1 MNTPN
6 YSNESKSNLPN
17 YSPGSNKKNSL
28 LPIFLTLGFIML
40 LGVAWLTY
48 NSMSTTRAL
57 EQKVAELEESEKLK
71 AELENQ
77 YNQAIAELDQLKGD
91 NDQINAMIESQK
103 AELAAQKS
111 RIAVL
116 LRDKSQLDAARNEIK
131 NLKARLAQYFADIE
145 QLKAEKQ
152 QLTEMN
158 VQLKDETTALST
170 DLQAKTEDQQQLQ
183 TAKAALT
190 SENQDLSKS
199 VMIGSVIK
207 VKDITVVGQKVRR
220 SGKTAEKTNA
230 KRVDQLKVCFTA
242 LANELTQ
249 AGSEKFF
256 IRIINPKGET
266 LAIEDLGSGST
277 TDRKTGEA
285 LTVTQVQEL
294 AYSKEEAQLCFLWQP
309 ATAFLSGKYDVEIY
323 NKGYQAGVGS
333 FELK

>member
-1 MNTPN
+1 MST
-6 YSNESKSNLPN
+6 SNFSNKGDS
-17 YSPGSNKKNSL
+17 YTQGSGKKNSMLPVL
-28 LPIFLTLGFIML
+28 LTVGFLML

-48 NSMSTTRAL
+48 NSMSTTRSL

-111 RIAVL
+111 RISVL
-116 LRDKSQLDAARNEIK
+116 LRDKGQLDAARNEIK

-152 QLTEMN
+152 QLTDTN
-158 VQLKDETTALST
+158 VQLKEETSALSQ
-170 DLQAKTEDQQQLQ
+170 DLQVKTEEKQQLE
-183 TAKAALT
+183 TAKAELT
-190 SENQDLSKS
+190 SDNQSLSKS
-199 VMIGSVIK
+199 VLIGSVIK
-207 VKDITVVGQKVRR
+207 VKDITVVGQKVRK
-220 SGKTAEKTNA
+220 SGRTAERERA

-242 LANELTQ
+242 LANELTS
-249 AGSEKFF
+249 AGTEKFF

-266 LAIEDLGSGST
+266 LAIEDLGQGST

-294 AYSKEEAQLCFLWQP
+294 AYAKEEAQLCFLWKP
-309 ATAFLSGKYDVEIY
+309 ATSFLSGKYDVEIY
-323 NKGYQAGVGS
+323 NKGYLAGAGS